1 MDALA
6 SAGLRMKDNHAIGGN
21 SMSHYVEVQKGI
33 RIYVEDIGEGTP
45 IIFLHGWPLN
55 HKMFEYQYLELP
67 RLGYRCIGID
77 LRGFGKSDASWDG
90 YNYCSLADD
99 VKAVIDHL
107 GVSGATLVGFSLG
120 GAVAVRYMA
129 RHAGHGIS
137 RLLLVG
143 AAAPSFV
150 QREDFKHGTPPEKVE
165 DMILQAY
172 ADRPALAAQFG
183 KMLTASKPSAGMAA
197 WLQSLAFEASAVGT
211 YKALESLRT
220 EDLREDLPLIG
231 VPTAIFH
238 GVQDEICPFALAEE
252 IRRLVPA
259 STLHRFEESGHAVPF
274 DEPQLFSER
283 LTAFLADTRV
293 VPEPIEVSPEQTPIL

>member
-1 MDALA
+1 
-6 SAGLRMKDNHAIGGN
+6 
-21 SMSHYVEVQKGI
+21 MSHYVESEQGV
-33 RIYVEDIGEGTP
+33 RIYVEDIGAGTP
-45 IIFLHGWPLN
+45 VIFLHGWPLN
-55 HKMFEYQYLELP
+55 HKMFEYQFMELP

-77 LRGFGKSDASWDG
+77 LRGFGKSDATWDG

-99 VKAVIDHL
+99 VKAVVDRL
-107 GVSGATLVGFSLG
+107 GITGATLVGFSLG

-129 RHAGHGIS
+129 RHSGHGIS
-137 RLLLVG
+137 KLLLVG

-150 QREDFKHGTPPEKVE
+150 QREDFVLGTPPDKVD

-172 ADRPALAAQFG
+172 ADRPTLAAQFG

-220 EDLREDLPLIG
+220 EDLREDLPLIR

-238 GVQDEICPFALAEE
+238 GVQDEICPFELGEE
-252 IRRLVPA
+252 MHRLIPG
-259 STLHRFEESGHAVPF
+259 STLHRFEDSGHALLLE
-274 DEPQLFSER
+274 EPQLFSER
-283 LTAFLADTRV
+283 LTAFLADTLV
-293 VPEPIEVSPEQTPIL
+293 VPEPIEVTSEQTPIL

>member
-1 MDALA
+1 
-6 SAGLRMKDNHAIGGN
+6 
-21 SMSHYVEVQKGI
+21 MSHYVESEQGI
-33 RIYVEDIGEGTP
+33 RIFVEDIGAGTP
-45 IIFLHGWPLN
+45 VIFLHGWPLN
-55 HKMFEYQYLELP
+55 HKMFEYQFLELP

-99 VKAVIDHL
+99 VKAVIDRL
-107 GVSGATLVGFSLG
+107 GVTGATLVGFSLG

-129 RHAGHGIS
+129 RHLGHGIS
-137 RLLLVG
+137 KLLLVG

-150 QREDFKHGTPPEKVE
+150 QREDFVLGTPPDKVD

-183 KMLTASKPSAGMAA
+183 KMLTAAKPSAGMAA

-220 EDLREDLPLIG
+220 EDLREDLPLIR

-238 GVQDEICPFALAEE
+238 GVQDEICPFGLAEE
-252 IRRLVPA
+252 MHRLVPGSA
-259 STLHRFEESGHAVPF
+259 LHRFEESGHALLF

-283 LTAFLADTRV
+283 LTAFLADTVV

>member
-1 MDALA
+1 
-6 SAGLRMKDNHAIGGN
+6 
-21 SMSHYVEVQKGI
+21 MSHYVEVQKGI

-45 IIFLHGWPLN
+45 IIFLHGWPVN
-55 HKMFEYQYLELP
+55 HKMFEYQFLELP

-77 LRGFGKSDASWDG
+77 LRGFGKSDATWDG

-107 GVSGATLVGFSLG
+107 GVTGATLVGFSLG

-129 RHAGHGIS
+129 RHAGYGIS
-137 RLLLVG
+137 KLLLVG

-150 QREDFKHGTPPEKVE
+150 QREDFKYGTPTEKLD

-172 ADRPALAAQFG
+172 TDRPALVMHFG
-183 KMLTASKPSAGMAA
+183 KMLTASKPSAGTAA
-197 WLQSLAFEASAVGT
+197 WLLSLGLEASAVGT

-220 EDLREDLPLIG
+220 EDLREDLPLIS

-238 GVQDEICPFALAEE
+238 GANDEICPFELGEE
-252 IRRLVPA
+252 MHRYIPG
-259 STLHRFEESGHAVPF
+259 STLHRFEDSGHALLF

-283 LTAFLADTRV
+283 LTAFLADTLV
-293 VPEPIEVSPEQTPIL
+293 IPAPIEVEPEQTPIL

>member
-1 MDALA
+1 
-6 SAGLRMKDNHAIGGN
+6 
-21 SMSHYVEVQKGI
+21 MSHYVEVQKGI

-45 IIFLHGWPLN
+45 IIFLHGWPVN
-55 HKMFEYQYLELP
+55 HKMFEYQFLELP

-99 VKAVIDHL
+99 VKAVIDQL

-129 RHAGHGIS
+129 RHAGYGIS
-137 RLLLVG
+137 KLLLIG

-150 QREDFKHGTPPEKVE
+150 QRDDFKHGTPPEKLD

-172 ADRPALAAQFG
+172 SDRPALVMQFG

-197 WLQSLAFEASAVGT
+197 WLLSLSLEASAVGT

-220 EDLREDLPLIG
+220 EDLREDLPLVT

-238 GVQDEICPFALAEE
+238 GVKDEICPFELGEAMH
-252 IRRLVPA
+252 RYMPG
-259 STLHRFEESGHAVPF
+259 STLHRFEESGHALLF

-283 LTAFLADTRV
+283 LTAFLAGTLDI
-293 VPEPIEVSPEQTPIL
+293 PAPIEVEPEQTPIL

>member
-1 MDALA
+1 
-6 SAGLRMKDNHAIGGN
+6 
-21 SMSHYVEVQKGI
+21 MSHYVEVEKGV
-33 RIYVEDIGEGTP
+33 RIYVEDIGQGKP
-45 IIFLHGWPLN
+45 VIFLHGWPVN
-55 HKMFEYQYLELP
+55 HKMFEYQFLELP

-77 LRGFGKSDASWDG
+77 LRGFGKSDATWDG

-99 VKAVIDHL
+99 VKAVVDHL
-107 GVSGATLVGFSLG
+107 GVTGATLVGFSLG

-137 RLLLVG
+137 NLLLIG

-150 QREDFKHGTPPEKVE
+150 QREDFPYGTPTDKLD

-172 ADRPALAAQFG
+172 SDRPGLIAHFG
-183 KMLTASKPSAGMAA
+183 KQLTASKPSAGMAA
-197 WLQSLAFEASAVGT
+197 WLLSLGLEASAVAA

-220 EDLREDLPLIG
+220 EDLREDLPLIR

-238 GVQDEICPFALAEE
+238 GVQDEICPFELAEE
-252 IRRLVPA
+252 MHRTVA
-259 STLHRFEESGHAVPF
+259 GSTLHRFEESGHALLF

-283 LTAFLADTRV
+283 LTAFLADTQLIPKPIV
-293 VPEPIEVSPEQTPIL
+293 VEPEQTPIL

>member
-1 MDALA
+1 
-6 SAGLRMKDNHAIGGN
+6 
-21 SMSHYVEVQKGI
+21 MSHYVEVQKGI

-45 IIFLHGWPLN
+45 IIFLHGWPVN
-55 HKMFEYQYLELP
+55 HKMFEYQFLELP

-77 LRGFGKSDASWDG
+77 LRGFGKSDATWDG

-99 VKAVIDHL
+99 IKAVIDHL
-107 GVSGATLVGFSLG
+107 GVTGATLVGFSLG

-129 RHAGHGIS
+129 RHGGYGIS
-137 RLLLVG
+137 KLLLIG

-150 QREDFKHGTPPEKVE
+150 QRDDFKHGTPPEKLD

-172 ADRPALAAQFG
+172 TDRPTLVSQFG

-197 WLQSLAFEASAVGT
+197 WLLSLGLEASAVGA

-220 EDLREDLPLIG
+220 EDLREDLPLIA

-238 GVQDEICPFALAEE
+238 GVKDEICPFELGEE
-252 IRRLVPA
+252 MHRYIPQ
-259 STLHRFEESGHAVPF
+259 STLHRFEDSGHALLF

-283 LTAFLADTRV
+283 LTAFLAGTLAI
-293 VPEPIEVSPEQTPIL
+293 PAPIEVQPEQTPVL